1 MSAALPA
8 RLRRQL
14 VRFSGVGLVS
24 TAAYA
29 SLYWV
34 LRGRLPEV
42 ESNTIALLVTAVA
55 NTAANRRLTFGVRGS
70 HGLLRDHA
78 GGLIAFGVAFVLTN
92 AAVVGMHLMSRD
104 PAVWLEIAVLT
115 LVNIIATAVRFVI
128 FRNVLFHLRRLA
140 EVKLVTSPAD

>member
-8 RLRRQL
+8 RLRRHL

-34 LRGRLPEV
+34 LRGRLPEA

-78 GGLIAFGVAFVLTN
+78 GGLIAFAVAFVLTN
-92 AAVVGMHLMSRD
+92 VAVIGMHLMSRD

-115 LVNIIATAVRFVI
+115 LVNLIATAVRFVI

-140 EVKLVTSPAD
+140 EAKLVTSPAD

>member
-8 RLRRQL
+8 RLRRHL

-34 LRGRLPEV
+34 LRGRLPEA

-55 NTAANRRLTFGVRGS
+55 NTAANRRVTFGVRGS

-78 GGLIAFGVAFVLTN
+78 GGLIAFAVAFVLTN
-92 AAVVGMHLMSRD
+92 VAVIGMHLMSRD

-115 LVNIIATAVRFVI
+115 LVNLIATAVRFVI

-140 EVKLVTSPAD
+140 EAKLVTSPAD